1 MIKFA
6 LRRNLIYPL
15 QLLIYN
21 LLRKLETKLIDH
33 LFDFSD
39 SLAFTPIMFIGEFLV
54 GLLVYEYHKHFIK
67 KKKKTYKF
75 FSIELIEGDI
85 KIKHPESNI
94 KINLLIF
101 FAAFFDWVQFS
112 IWTSNFP
119 KFSCL
124 SGSLITRLSVISTIV
139 GALFYYYILR
149 LSLFKH
155 QIFSIIIISIYVII
169 VIATEFIF
177 QKINIALT
185 YPKFIFLL
193 FLAFFCQVF
202 AALIDSIEKY
212 LYEYNFVN
220 PYFTLMLEGLFGFFI
235 SFLFFF
241 NPDYLED
248 VKQFF
253 KANKAGK
260 IVLFLFLLIVNL
272 VLCGARNL
280 YRVITTKLYSPMA
293 RTLTDYFLNPIYLSV
308 DFVLKKDFLKG
319 TERNA
324 AYFVVNLILS
334 IFVSFIGCVYDE
346 FIVLFFCG
354 LDHDTHTQVTKRA
367 ISQNELSDIYTDK
380 DDDSDD

>member
-21 LLRKLETKLIDH
+21 LLRNLETKLIAH
-33 LFDFSD
+33 LFEFRD
-39 SLAFTPIMFIGEFLV
+39 SLVFTPIMFIGEFLV
-54 GLLVYEYHKHFIK
+54 GLLVYKYQKNFIK

-94 KINLLIF
+94 KINILIF
-101 FAAFFDWVQFS
+101 FAAFFDWVQFT
-112 IWTSNFP
+112 IWTSNVP
-119 KFSCL
+119 KFKYL
-124 SGSLITRLSVISTIV
+124 SGSLIARLSAISTIV

-149 LSLFKH
+149 LTLFKH
-155 QIFSIIIISIYVII
+155 QIFSIIIISIYLIVVI
-169 VIATEFIF
+169 VTEFIF
-177 QKINIALT
+177 QKINTDLLYII
-185 YPKFIFLL
+185 FIISLL
-193 FLAFFCQVF
+193 LAFVCQVF

-260 IVLFLFLLIVNL
+260 IVLFIFLLIVYL

-293 RTLTDYFLNPIYLSV
+293 RTLTDYFLNPIYISV
-308 DFVLKKDFLKG
+308 DFALEKDFLIRG
-319 TERNA
+319 QRNV

-334 IFVSFIGCVYDE
+334 FFVSFIGCVYDE

>member
-21 LLRKLETKLIDH
+21 LLRNLETKLIDH
-33 LFDFSD
+33 LFEFRD
-39 SLAFTPIMFIGEFLV
+39 SLVFTPIMFIGEFLV
-54 GLLVYEYHKHFIK
+54 GLLVYKYQKNFIK

-94 KINLLIF
+94 KINILIF
-101 FAAFFDWVQFS
+101 FAAFFDWVQFT
-112 IWTSNFP
+112 IWTSNVP
-119 KFSCL
+119 KFKYL
-124 SGSLITRLSVISTIV
+124 SGSLIARLSAISTIV

-149 LSLFKH
+149 LTLFKH
-155 QIFSIIIISIYVII
+155 QIFSIIIISIYLIVVI
-169 VIATEFIF
+169 VTEFIF
-177 QKINIALT
+177 QKINTDLFYII
-185 YPKFIFLL
+185 FIISLL
-193 FLAFFCQVF
+193 LAFVCQVF

-260 IVLFLFLLIVNL
+260 IVLFIFLLIVYL

-293 RTLTDYFLNPIYLSV
+293 RTLTDYFLNPIYISV
-308 DFVLKKDFLKG
+308 DFALEKDFLIRG
-319 TERNA
+319 QRNV

-334 IFVSFIGCVYDE
+334 FFVSFIGCVYDE

>member
-21 LLRKLETKLIDH
+21 LLRKLETKLIDY
-33 LFDFSD
+33 LFEFRD
-39 SLAFTPIMFIGEFLV
+39 SLVFTPIMFIGEFLV
-54 GLLVYEYHKHFIK
+54 GLLVYKYQKNFIK

-94 KINLLIF
+94 KINILIF
-101 FAAFFDWVQFS
+101 FAAFFDWVQFT
-112 IWTSNFP
+112 IWTSNVP
-119 KFSCL
+119 KFKYL
-124 SGSLITRLSVISTIV
+124 SGSLITRLSAISTIV

-149 LSLFKH
+149 LTLFKH
-155 QIFSIIIISIYVII
+155 QIFSIIIISIYLIVVI
-169 VIATEFIF
+169 VTEFIF
-177 QKINIALT
+177 QKINTDLLYII
-185 YPKFIFLL
+185 FIISLL
-193 FLAFFCQVF
+193 LAFVCQVF

-260 IVLFLFLLIVNL
+260 IVLFIFLLIVYL

-293 RTLTDYFLNPIYLSV
+293 RTLTDYFLNPIYISV
-308 DFVLKKDFLKG
+308 DFALEKDFLIRG
-319 TERNA
+319 QRNV

-334 IFVSFIGCVYDE
+334 FFVSFIGCVYDE